1 MDNEKL
7 EVFKQ
12 EIDED
17 IKMTNK
23 WKKLGSIF
31 LAITGTTVGLAFG
44 SLLGYIILPT
54 FLKPALILGS
64 ISAMSYSFYE
74 FYSKS
79 TDSKLSRLAQEKNH
93 LDNLESGTMEIFE
106 KDNNKRKA
114 NIKEIRKE
122 KAKNQTK
129 MEKAQKTYFGAFTTM
144 LITTVA
150 TAFNPYFAIVTGACF
165 GVGHVVNEEL
175 NKRNKK
181 IEELTLH
188 ETNLKRD
195 MDLLGEPYE
204 EEPEESDATNENTN
218 ENANVNTNT
227 NENTNTNSNE
237 NTNSNTNGTETTQN
251 NSTQSN
257 SSSDANND
265 AIVTEIMGM
274 PEIRELLASINS
286 DTATEEEKERIVQ
299 AIVDIYSK
307 NYNNSN
313 NPKVN
318 EKK

>member
-17 IKMTNK
+17 IKMTSK
-23 WKKLGSIF
+23 WKKIGSIF

-54 FLKPALILGS
+54 FLKPTLILGS

-93 LDNLESGTMEIFE
+93 LDNLESGKMEIFE

-175 NKRNKK
+175 DKRNKK

-204 EEPEESDATNENTN
+204 EETEATEATNENST
-218 ENANVNTNT
+218 ENTNTNT
-227 NENTNTNSNE
+227 NENTNANA
-237 NTNSNTNGTETTQN
+237 NTSGTATTQSS
-251 NSTQSN
+251 STQSN

-274 PEIRELLASINS
+274 PEIRELLVNINS
-286 DTATEEEKERIVQ
+286 ATTTEEEKEKIVQ